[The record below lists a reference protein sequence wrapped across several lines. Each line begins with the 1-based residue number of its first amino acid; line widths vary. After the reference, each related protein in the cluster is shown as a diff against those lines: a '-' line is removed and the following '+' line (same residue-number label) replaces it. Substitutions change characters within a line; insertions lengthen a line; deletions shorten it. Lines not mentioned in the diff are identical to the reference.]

1 MKQSIFISLFLLA
14 LFSCGND
21 PKKADIGS
29 DLQPQQPEL
38 PIREFIKKFKLIQP
52 PFYYLG
58 GNVADTYKSR
68 LFELKQNSN
77 DTLFYSTNTYDLP
90 AYGFGM
96 LADTSNFY
104 SLIIVHTAENNYP
117 VLYTYSKS
125 GKLLGR
131 EPLLVRGCGSDC
143 GLNYCSSAAYIDKN
157 LSIYI
162 ADTSRYEG
170 MCDSAGNYTT
180 GDSTFIFSRTG
191 SINKNGTIKMNEEQ
205 EQRIGGKK

>member
-1 MKQSIFISLFLLA
+1 MKQLPFFFLL
-14 LFSCGND
+14 LVLLSCGNE
-21 PKKADIGS
+21 PKKAGIGS
-29 DLQPQQPEL
+29 DNQPQEPAL

-58 GNVADTYKSR
+58 GNVEDRYKKQ
-68 LFELKQNSN
+68 LFELKQNSI
-77 DTLFYSTNTYDLP
+77 DTLFYTERIDVP
-90 AYGFGM
+90 VYGFGM

-104 SLIIVHTAENNYP
+104 SLILVHTAENNYP
-117 VLYTYSKS
+117 VLYTWSKK
-125 GKLLGR
+125 GELLSQQ
-131 EPLLVRGCGSDC
+131 PLLVRGCGSDC
-143 GLNYCSSAAYIDKN
+143 GLNYCSSAARIDKD

-162 ADTSRYEG
+162 ADTSHYEG

-191 SINKNGTIKMNEEQ
+191 SIDKNGKVKMNDEI

>member
-1 MKQSIFISLFLLA
+1 MKQSISVLLLV
-14 LFSCGND
+14 LFSCGNE

-29 DLQPQQPEL
+29 DNQPQQPAL
-38 PIREFIKKFKLIQP
+38 PIREFIKKFKLIQL

-58 GNVADTYKSR
+58 GNVGDTGKSH

-77 DTLFYSTNTYDLP
+77 DTLFYNTHTYDLP
-90 AYGFGM
+90 AYGLGM
-96 LADTSNFY
+96 LADTSDFY
-104 SLIIVHTAENNYP
+104 PLIIVHTAENFYP
-117 VLYTYSKS
+117 VLYTLSKS
-125 GKLLGR
+125 GKLLGK

-143 GLNYCSSAAYIDKN
+143 GLRYCSSAAHIDKN

-170 MCDSAGNYTT
+170 MCDSAGNYIE
-180 GDSTFIFSRTG
+180 GDSTFIFSKTG
-191 SINKNGTIKMNEEQ
+191 SINKSGIIKMNEEQ

>member
-1 MKQSIFISLFLLA
+1 MKQLPFLFLLIV
-14 LFSCGND
+14 FISCGNE

-29 DLQPQQPEL
+29 DNQPQEPAL

-58 GNVADTYKSR
+58 GNVEDHYKKQ
-68 LFELKQNSN
+68 LFELKQNST
-77 DTLFYSTNTYDLP
+77 DTLFYAERYDVP
-90 AYGFGM
+90 VYGFGM

-104 SLIIVHTAENNYP
+104 SLILVHTAENNYP
-117 VLYTYSKS
+117 VLYTWSKS
-125 GKLLGR
+125 GKLLSQQ
-131 EPLLVRGCGSDC
+131 PLLVRGCGSDC
-143 GLNYCSSAAYIDKN
+143 GLNYCSSAARIDKD

-170 MCDSAGNYTT
+170 QCDSAGNYIA

-191 SINKNGTIKMNEEQ
+191 SIDKNGKVKMNDEI

>member
-1 MKQSIFISLFLLA
+1 MKQSIFISVLLLA
-14 LFSCGND
+14 LFSCGD
-21 PKKADIGS
+21 EPKKADIGS
-29 DLQPQQPEL
+29 DNQPQEPAL

-52 PFYYLG
+52 PFNYLG
-58 GNVADTYKSR
+58 GNVENYYAKQ
-68 LFELKQNSN
+68 LFELKRNSN
-77 DTLFYSTNTYDLP
+77 DTMFYNTDTYDLP

-104 SLIIVHTAENNYP
+104 SLILVHTAENNYP

-131 EPLLVRGCGSDC
+131 EALIVRGCGSDC
-143 GLNYCSSAAYIDKN
+143 GLKYCSSTADIDKD

-170 MCDSAGNYTT
+170 MCDSAGNYIV
-180 GDSTFIFSRTG
+180 GDSTFIYSKTG
-191 SINKNGTIKMNEEQ
+191 SINKSGIITMNEER
-205 EQRIGGKK
+205 EQRTGRKK

>member
-1 MKQSIFISLFLLA
+1 MKQLPFLFLLFV
-14 LFSCGND
+14 LFSCGNE
-21 PKKADIGS
+21 PKKTDIGS
-29 DLQPQQPEL
+29 DNQPQEPVL

-52 PFYYLG
+52 PFSYLG
-58 GNVADTYKSR
+58 GNIEDRYKKQ
-68 LFELKQNSN
+68 LFELKNNSN
-77 DTLFYSTNTYDLP
+77 DTLFYNTNTYDLP

-96 LADTSNFY
+96 LADTSMFY

-143 GLNYCSSAAYIDKN
+143 GLRYCSSAAHIEKD

-170 MCDSAGNYTT
+170 MCDSAGNYIV
-180 GDSTFIFSRTG
+180 GDSTFIYSRTG
-191 SINKNGTIKMNEEQ
+191 SINKDGTIKMNEEV

>member
-1 MKQSIFISLFLLA
+1 MKQSIFISLFLLT
-14 LFSCGND
+14 LFSCGNE
-21 PKKADIGS
+21 PEKADIGS
-29 DLQPQQPEL
+29 DNQPQPAL
-38 PIREFIKKFKLIQP
+38 PISDFIKKFRIIQP

-58 GNVADTYKSR
+58 GNVTESYKNQ
-68 LFELKQNSN
+68 LFELKKNSN
-77 DTLFYSTNTYDLP
+77 DTLFYNTNTYDLP
-90 AYGFGM
+90 AYGLGM
-96 LADTSNFY
+96 LADTSMFY

-143 GLNYCSSAAYIDKN
+143 GLKYCSSAAHIDKN

-170 MCDSAGNYTT
+170 MCDSAGNYIE
-180 GDSTFIFSRTG
+180 GDSTFIFSKTG
-191 SINKNGTIKMNEEQ
+191 SINKSGIIKMNEER